1 MRHDYQLLVEIID
14 ETLRRL
20 PKNTERKIADYELWN
35 SVPALRRTK
44 RVDAYC
50 FEKRR
55 SDRSRRSEEWLDLQ
69 ANNYEKQKRV

>member
-20 PKNTERKIADYELWN
+20 PKNTERKIADYELRN

-55 SDRSRRSEEWLDLQ
+55 SARSRRSEEWLDLQ
-69 ANNYEKQKRV
+69 ANNYEKQK